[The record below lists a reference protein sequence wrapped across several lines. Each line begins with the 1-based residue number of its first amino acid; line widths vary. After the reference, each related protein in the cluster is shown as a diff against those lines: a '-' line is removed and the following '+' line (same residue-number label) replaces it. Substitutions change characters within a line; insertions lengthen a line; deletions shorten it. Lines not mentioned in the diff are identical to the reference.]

1 MMNQKKK
8 KIVRPGNEERKRD
21 EKEYRVCMSWL
32 RVVEGCH
39 EKVLIRKPV
48 MLRVIHTVMYIR
60 ACRQKEAQ
68 LL

>member
-39 EKVLIRKPV
+39 EDGD
-48 MLRVIHTVMYIR
+48 T
-60 ACRQKEAQ
+60 AQ
-68 LL
+68 G